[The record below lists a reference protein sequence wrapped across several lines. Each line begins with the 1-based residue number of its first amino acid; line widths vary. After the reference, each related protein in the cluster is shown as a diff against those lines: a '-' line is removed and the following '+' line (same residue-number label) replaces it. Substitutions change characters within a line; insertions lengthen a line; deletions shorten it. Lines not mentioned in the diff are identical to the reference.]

1 MSFHIGFSFTRVV
14 TITTEKG
21 SIFTVQVVIQE
32 VCKVLALSRKSY
44 ENMYSFI
51 GDTSHWQSMGL
62 QWIKNW
68 MFLLHMH
75 SVSTPT
81 GTHIAAHLALDL
93 LVSLRNVFWL
103 NMSLDIV
110 TIFARVF
117 TEATRKQS
125 LSIEAEV
132 RIENIIQLR
141 VSISRT
147 YRMNRLDI
155 SPP

>member
-1 MSFHIGFSFTRVV
+1 MSFHIDFSLTRVV
-14 TITTEKG
+14 TKATEKG
-21 SIFTVQVVIQE
+21 SVFTVQVVIQE

-44 ENMYSFI
+44 ENTYSFI
-51 GDTSHWQSMGL
+51 GDTSHWQS
-62 QWIKNW
+62 W

-93 LVSLRNVFWL
+93 LVSLRNVSWL

-117 TEATRKQS
+117 TEATRIQY

-141 VSISRT
+141 VSISKT
-147 YRMNRLDI
+147 CRMNWLDI
-155 SPP
+155 SPMVSFIQTD